1 MVKEIL
7 CSVGMI
13 VILAQSAN
21 AGLEL
26 IDFESQTLDW
36 TTGFQDNGFDFTST
50 SSAGLFGA
58 ATASPLFLNPIGPD
72 NGSSRYLLS
81 HNADTVISMT
91 QANGNPFSLLS
102 FMGGEAHLGV
112 STLWAS
118 DIEVTGFLA
127 GGGTV
132 VQSFALDGI
141 HDGAGGQP
149 DFQLFNLSGSF
160 SNLTEV
166 QFRGLGG
173 NTSLFYTL
181 DNISVDTSVSPVPEP
196 SSMALLGIG
205 SIGMFLRRRRNAN

>member
-1 MVKEIL
+1 MFKGIL
-7 CSVGMI
+7 SSVGMI
-13 VILAQSAN
+13 VILTQSAN
-21 AGLEL
+21 AGMEL
-26 IDFESQTLDW
+26 IDFESQSIAW
-36 TTGFQDNGFDFTST
+36 TTGFTDNGFNFTST
-50 SSAGLFGA
+50 SPAGLFGA
-58 ATASPLFLNPIGPD
+58 ATASPQFMSPIGPD

-81 HNADTVISMT
+81 HNAGTVISMT

-102 FMGGEAHLGV
+102 FLGGEAHLGV
-112 STLWAS
+112 TSNWAS

-160 SNLTEV
+160 ANLTEV
-166 QFRGLGG
+166 QFGGLGG
-173 NTSLFYTL
+173 NAQLFYSI
-181 DNISVDTSVSPVPEP
+181 DNISVGTTAAVPEP

-205 SIGMFLRRRRNAN
+205 SIGLFLRRRRKTN